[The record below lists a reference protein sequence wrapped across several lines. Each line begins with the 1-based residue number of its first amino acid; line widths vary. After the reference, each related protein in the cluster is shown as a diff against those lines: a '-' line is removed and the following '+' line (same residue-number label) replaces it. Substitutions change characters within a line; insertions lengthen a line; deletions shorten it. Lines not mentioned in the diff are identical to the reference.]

1 MEPVATGLETL
12 VSVLTNVW
20 SSMSGLVSTISS
32 APLLLIALAFT
43 FAFGTVSLA
52 KKLMGIRRR
61 R

>member
-1 MEPVATGLETL
+1 MEPVVTGLETL
-12 VSVLTNVW
+12 VTVLTQIW
-20 SSMSGLVSTISS
+20 TSMTGLVTTIST